1 MCGIG
6 ALLSPAGTRRNGLDT
21 AWAGVIQQLDV
32 RLSRCTDNAALDAWV
47 QAIGDSLSPRGPDHS
62 GRVAVK
68 LGSNVT
74 AHLLASVLHL
84 RGHVMRWVQSF
95 IIVWMYCMSLSSRI
109 EDIRVE

>member
-6 ALLSPAGTRRNGLDT
+6 ALLSPEGKKKRARYWP
-21 AWAGVIQQLDV
+21 WAGVIQQLDV
-32 RLSRCTDNAALDAWV
+32 RFSWCADSPAVDAWV

-62 GRVAVK
+62 GRVEVK

-84 RGHVMRWVQSF
+84 RGHAMR
-95 IIVWMYCMSLSSRI
+95 
-109 EDIRVE
+109 